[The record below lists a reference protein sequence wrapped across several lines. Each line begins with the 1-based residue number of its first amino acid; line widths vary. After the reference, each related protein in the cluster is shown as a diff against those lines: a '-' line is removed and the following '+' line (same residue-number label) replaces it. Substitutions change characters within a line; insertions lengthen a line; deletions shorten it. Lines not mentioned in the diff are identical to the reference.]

1 MNAVGDSANPPDGRV
16 GRDPHVQARLA
27 RLAEEQA
34 ALRRVATLVAQ
45 ATPPEEVF
53 AAVAE
58 EVGQLFRV
66 ELATLCRYEP
76 DRTAV
81 TVTTWGPADNTLPVG
96 IRWPLEGHNISTLVF
111 ETGRP
116 ARIDRYAG
124 SSSGP
129 LSVAPRETGIRSAV
143 GTPVIVEGRLWG
155 VIFAGSTQEQ
165 PLPPD
170 AETRLASF
178 TELLATAIANADG
191 RAALARLAEEQSALR
206 RVATLVA
213 RTTAP
218 EEVFAA
224 VAEEV
229 GRLLAVDFAI
239 LVRYDPQD
247 ALEVVGTWTRTG
259 APPPTPVGGRLPL
272 GGRNVTTMVYQTG
285 RPARIDYG
293 DVSGVIGQ
301 VASRDWGLRSSIGVP
316 VSADSRLWGCI
327 VVAFSGQELQPLPT
341 DT

>member
-16 GRDPHVQARLA
+16 GRDPLVQARLA

-191 RAALARLAEEQSALR
+191 RAALARLAE
-206 RVATLVA
+206 
-213 RTTAP
+213 
-218 EEVFAA
+218 
-224 VAEEV
+224 
-229 GRLLAVDFAI
+229 
-239 LVRYDPQD
+239 
-247 ALEVVGTWTRTG
+247 
-259 APPPTPVGGRLPL
+259 
-272 GGRNVTTMVYQTG
+272 
-285 RPARIDYG
+285 
-293 DVSGVIGQ
+293 
-301 VASRDWGLRSSIGVP
+301 
-316 VSADSRLWGCI
+316 
-327 VVAFSGQELQPLPT
+327 
-341 DT
+341 